1 MKHITKRNPINEQ
14 KEQYL
19 QKRGVLNPHPERVQD
34 ELFQSNEFFDP
45 NDLLQVRYEMIR
57 RHRVDKVTIK
67 ETTKRFGV
75 SRVTFYQVAGTYDRK
90 GLIGFVPKKPGPKNP
105 HKCTEEIIDF
115 IKQRRSQK
123 SDVTWKD
130 LIHDVQEEFGVTLHR
145 RTIERGLARRKKK
158 ETIQRDP

>member
-19 QKRGVLNPHPERVQD
+19 KKRGVLNPHPERVQD
-34 ELFQSNEFFDP
+34 ELFLSNEFFDP

-57 RHRVDKVTIK
+57 RHRVDKVTVK
-67 ETTKRFGV
+67 ETTQRFGV

-90 GLIGFVPKKPGPKNP
+90 GLIGLVPKKPGPKNP
-105 HKCTEEIIDF
+105 HKCTEEIIDY

-130 LIHDVQEEFGVTLHR
+130 LIHYVHEKFGVTLHR

-158 ETIQRDP
+158 ETTQRDP